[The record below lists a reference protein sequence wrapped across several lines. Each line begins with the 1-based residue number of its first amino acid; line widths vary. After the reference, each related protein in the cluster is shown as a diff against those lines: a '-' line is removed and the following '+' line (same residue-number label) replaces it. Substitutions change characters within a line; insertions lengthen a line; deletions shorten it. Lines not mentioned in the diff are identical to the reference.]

1 MADTKRP
8 TTKDIIA
15 EIAALTEMKPR
26 VRRFSAFGDDNHN
39 AIDAQLQVLEDRMTD
54 DDILDHFVDNALD
67 EAMNARRWLDGDSED
82 GPPSAGWKELCNG

>member
-1 MADTKRP
+1 M
-8 TTKDIIA
+8 
-15 EIAALTEMKPR
+15 
-26 VRRFSAFGDDNHN
+26 VNDNSIKQTLAPDHRN
-39 AIDAQLQVLEDRMTD
+39 VLEDRMTD